1 MTTPYAPPPSTGSAN
16 PLQPSA
22 AGPYVSLDAHQ
33 LGTVGDEYQRLVFP
47 GTEEINPALVFS
59 GPGYTA
65 PRPPR
70 SAAAVVALVA
80 GLLSTFIPVAP
91 LVAIGFGHWALH
103 QLRTQHVSGRGM
115 AVAGL
120 TLGYMLLVFWVF
132 LGLLYAANS

>member
-1 MTTPYAPPPSTGSAN
+1 MSTPYGAPPQGYTPVDTRLPHTVG
-16 PLQPSA
+16 
-22 AGPYVSLDAHQ
+22 GPYR
-33 LGTVGDEYQRLVFP
+33 RLPFP
-47 GTEEINPALVFS
+47 GTEELNPADVFAA
-59 GPGYTA
+59 PGYTA

-70 SAAAVVALVA
+70 AAAAVVALVA
-80 GLLSTFIPVAP
+80 GLLSTFIPIAP
-91 LVAIGFGHWALH
+91 LVAIGFGHWALY